1 MSHAEPIPHD
11 AAAPPAFDAA
21 LWSRLQ
27 AMQLDAP
34 DASLTFTRRLAR
46 ENGWSV
52 ARAGE
57 VVAEYRRFLYLAARA
72 GHPVTPSDAV
82 DQAWHLH
89 LVYTRHYWGV
99 LCHEVL
105 GFNLHHGPTLGGQR
119 EQAKFGDWYSR
130 TLQSYRSAF
139 GEPPVCI
146 WPGVEDRFEGVER
159 MQRVDLGTSWVIP
172 KPSLRPGGALVG
184 RLLAGLAVLAVAV
197 CLLFHSGSAATHAA
211 ASGEVQPAV
220 VPFIVMVV
228 GLLVLVFLVAETRST
243 LGSIAI
249 MALLGLASMA
259 VPRGA
264 AIWTNAGIVGWCV
277 AFVLLAAAALL
288 VAYLYPRHD
297 QLEPKTAAIRKTTT
311 AGAVADAAAA
321 RAAGVAAAAAVAA
334 ERQQRYSVG

>member
-1 MSHAEPIPHD
+1 MSHAVPIPHD
-11 AAAPPAFDAA
+11 APAPPTFDAA

-52 ARAGE
+52 ARARE
-57 VVAEYRRFLYLAARA
+57 VVEEYRRFLYLAARA

-99 LCHEVL
+99 LCREVL
-105 GFNLHHGPTLGGQR
+105 GFDLHHGPTLGGQR

-130 TLQSYRSAF
+130 TLESYRSAF
-139 GEPPVCI
+139 GEPPAGI

-172 KPSLRPGGALVG
+172 KPSLRSDGTLLR

-197 CLLFHSGSAATHAA
+197 CLLFHSGSATYAA
-211 ASGEVQPAV
+211 KNSGEVQPAV
-220 VPFIVMVV
+220 VVHRD
-228 GLLVLVFLVAETRST
+228 GHSVAGAGSGRGNA
-243 LGSIAI
+243 LHVGSIAI
-249 MALLGLASMA
+249 MACGFGIDG
-259 VPRGA
+259 GA
-264 AIWTNAGIVGWCV
+264 PWARSGQMR
-277 AFVLLAAAALL
+277 ALS
-288 VAYLYPRHD
+288 
-297 QLEPKTAAIRKTTT
+297 
-311 AGAVADAAAA
+311 AGASRSRCGG
-321 RAAGVAAAAAVAA
+321 RASFAHTYRTHSRLD
-334 ERQQRYSVG
+334 RQKKKSDENNKRVRGGCGGGSGCGGGGCGGCGG

>member
-11 AAAPPAFDAA
+11 APAPPAFDAA

-27 AMQLDAP
+27 AMQIDGP

-52 ARAGE
+52 ARARE
-57 VVAEYRRFLYLAARA
+57 VVEEYRRFLYLAARA

-89 LVYTRHYWGV
+89 LIYTRHYWGV

-105 GFNLHHGPTLGGQR
+105 GFDLHHGPTLGGQR

-130 TLQSYRSAF
+130 TLESYRSAF
-139 GEPPVCI
+139 GEPPADI
-146 WPGVEDRFEGVER
+146 WPGVEDRFEGVEH
-159 MQRVDLGTSWVIP
+159 MQRVDLGRSWVIP
-172 KPSLRPGGALVG
+172 KPSLRSDGTLLR
-184 RLLAGLAVLAVAV
+184 RLLAGLVMLLLAA
-197 CLLFHSGSAATHAA
+197 CLLFDSGSAATYAA
-211 ASGEVQPAV
+211 AKNTGEVQPAV
-220 VPFIVMVV
+220 VVFIVMVIA
-228 GLLVLVFLVAETRST
+228 LLVLVFLVAETRST

-288 VAYLYPRHD
+288 FAHLYRTRD
-297 QLEPKTAAIRKTTT
+297 SRL
-311 AGAVADAAAA
+311 G
-321 RAAGVAAAAAVAA
+321 
-334 ERQQRYSVG
+334 RQKKKSDSKNNSSGCGDGCGGGSGCGGGGCGGCGG

>member
-21 LWSRLQ
+21 LWSRLR

-52 ARAGE
+52 ARARE
-57 VVAEYRRFLYLAARA
+57 VVEEYRRFLYLAARA

-89 LVYTRHYWGV
+89 LVYTRHYWSV
-99 LCHEVL
+99 LCREVL
-105 GFNLHHGPTLGGQR
+105 GFDLHHGPTLGGER

-130 TLQSYRSAF
+130 TLESYRSAF
-139 GEPPVCI
+139 GEPPAGI

-172 KPSLRPGGALVG
+172 KPSLRSDRALLR

-197 CLLFHSGSAATHAA
+197 CLLFHSGSATTFAA
-211 ASGEVQPAV
+211 ATIASTQVNALDWITWLAV
-220 VPFIVMVV
+220 
-228 GLLVLVFLVAETRST
+228 L
-243 LGSIAI
+243 
-249 MALLGLASMA
+249 
-259 VPRGA
+259 GA
-264 AIWTNAGIVGWCV
+264 AICWIAYRHATNTNEQDRSKKNNSSGCGGGC
-277 AFVLLAAAALL
+277 
-288 VAYLYPRHD
+288 
-297 QLEPKTAAIRKTTT
+297 
-311 AGAVADAAAA
+311 G
-321 RAAGVAAAAAVAA
+321 GG
-334 ERQQRYSVG
+334 SGCGGGGCGGCGG